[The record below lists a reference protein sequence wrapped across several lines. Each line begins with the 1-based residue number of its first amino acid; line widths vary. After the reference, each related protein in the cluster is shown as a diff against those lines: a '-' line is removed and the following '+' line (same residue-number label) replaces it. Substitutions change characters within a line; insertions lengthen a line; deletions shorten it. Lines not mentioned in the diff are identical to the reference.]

1 MEGEEEV
8 IKEKEA
14 SSVRAESPS
23 QSDKERARSGRIY
36 LNSPMRGNVWDIS
49 LAGGRN
55 ERMNE

>member
-23 QSDKERARSGRIY
+23 QSDKERARRIY
-36 LNSPMRGNVWDIS
+36 LNSPIGGMSGIS
-49 LAGGRN
+49 LWRAG
-55 ERMNE
+55 EMSA